1 MITAQNARLI
11 AMQINSRRFEELR
24 ASWFFLLILIISNSL
39 TYYSFHQEMG
49 KQLGILFRKC
59 KRCATTEFDR
69 S

>member
-1 MITAQNARLI
+1 MITVQTARLI

-39 TYYSFHQEMG
+39 TYYSFRQGMG
-49 KQLGILFRKC
+49 KQLGILIRKC
-59 KRCATTEFDR
+59 KRCATTEFDI

>member
-24 ASWFFLLILIISNSL
+24 ASWFFLLILAISNSA
-39 TYYSFHQEMG
+39 TYYSFRQEMG
-49 KQLGILFRKC
+49 KQLGILIRKC
-59 KRCATTEFDR
+59 KGCATTEFDK